1 MKIGISSIGQEL
13 TDLIDPRFGRCE
25 YFQIY
30 DTNTQLTNVLRNKG
44 QEASGGAGISASNQL
59 VEENVD
65 VIITGSLGPNAFE
78 IIQKSGIKAYSCQ
91 QISVSEALKK
101 FKSGDLKLIDI
112 SGPAHKGMR

>member
-1 MKIGISSIGQEL
+1 MKIGISSTGQTL
-13 TDLIDPRFGRCE
+13 ADLLDPRFGRCE

-30 DTNTQLTNVLRNKG
+30 DTNTQLISAVRNRG

-59 VEENVD
+59 AEESVD
-65 VIITGSLGPNAFE
+65 IIITGSLGPNAFE

-91 QISVSEALKK
+91 PIPVSEALKK
-101 FKSGDLKLIDI
+101 FEAGDLKLIDI